1 MSSTRSDP
9 INSPSH
15 YTSGQMETIE
25 AIEGL
30 GLDYHEGNILKY
42 VSRWKHKNGLQDLY
56 KAEWYLKRLIQL
68 SEQQSYLSRA
78 NLD

>member
-42 VSRWKHKNGLQDLY
+42 VSRSEDHTSELQ
-56 KAEWYLKRLIQL
+56 
-68 SEQQSYLSRA
+68 SH
-78 NLD
+78 